1 MNTLDEPILL
11 FDGVC
16 HFCNH
21 TVQFVIRHDKREKF
35 RFAALQSSS
44 GQKLLKKFDLP
55 TNDFDSF
62 VMITN
67 NTFYTK
73 STAALQVCLVLGGL
87 WRILYVLKVLP
98 KPLRDG
104 IYTILAKNR
113 YKWFGKEE
121 SCMIPSP
128 ELRKRFLS

>member
-1 MNTLDEPILL
+1 MNTSDEPILL

-62 VMITN
+62 VMITT

>member
-1 MNTLDEPILL
+1 MNTSDEPILL

-35 RFAALQSSS
+35 RFAALQSSR
-44 GQKLLKKFDLP
+44 GQELLKKFDLP

-87 WRILYVLKVLP
+87 WRILYVMKVLP
-98 KPLRDG
+98 MPLRDR

-113 YKWFGKEE
+113 YRWFGKED

>member
-1 MNTLDEPILL
+1 MNTSDEPILL

-21 TVQFVIRHDKREKF
+21 TVQFVIRHDKQEKF

-62 VMITN
+62 VMITT